1 MLIGKPLNMDG
12 TDSDIMKL
20 VEKFH
25 KKLYK
30 LTGIECKYIDERLT
44 SFEARQNFKELM
56 TENKTSIKSE
66 VIDAHA
72 AKILIDNWLNQ
83 NVDTI

>member
-56 TENKTSIKSE
+56 TENNTSIKSE
-66 VIDAHA
+66 AIDAHA